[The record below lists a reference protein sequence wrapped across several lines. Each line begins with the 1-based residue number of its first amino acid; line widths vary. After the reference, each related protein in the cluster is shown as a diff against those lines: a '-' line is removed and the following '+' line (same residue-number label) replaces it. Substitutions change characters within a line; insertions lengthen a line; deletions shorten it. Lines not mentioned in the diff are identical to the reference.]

1 MQTTTPTAAPAAP
14 KPRSRYRSLE
24 FVLGAVL
31 TGLMVLLVLTSG
43 WLFPDG
49 GEAMDLAAR
58 LTAPFTTAAHPFGT
72 DPLGRDVLALSLIH
86 I

>member
-58 LTAPFTTAAHPFGT
+58 PVSYTHLTLPTN
-72 DPLGRDVLALSLIH
+72 REV
-86 I
+86 